1 MKFFLTALLRAF
13 RKEMGRSPNPG
24 EMDALKRKA
33 SEMEQGDKVIPFPP
47 GGKDKVDPFKDRP
60 NVTKDV
66 QELKQGFGDNIRSA
80 YKQAGRSRGDAKEM
94 IEAMD
99 SPGGREATKIME
111 KSLGMKLYGDETF
124 EELMK
129 IKETGK
135 HPRGEP
141 KAEGGIMG
149 LAEGGPPNPDRRRF
163 MKILGGLAS
172 IPVVGRFIKP
182 VTEVAP
188 VVSEGIKT
196 VPSYFFKLVNKI
208 KTLGDDAPGLTTT
221 EREMGKTYKD
231 YELVEDISSG
241 DIVVKKNKQGSAM
254 MGDEMVEGTMS
265 EEVMI
270 YKPKKKTADGNL
282 PEDYEELTAR
292 PSSPEG
298 KMEDVED
305 GLDSLDDIL
314 EEVGEKRAKQ
324 AGGGIAYL
332 LGE

>member
-124 EELMK
+124 EELTK

-182 VTEVAP
+182 VAEVAP

-196 VPSYFFKLVNKI
+196 VPSYFFSSGYVFKNASMCLLPLSS
-208 KTLGDDAPGLTTT
+208 TLGSPNIGAPSFALCSQPA
-221 EREMGKTYKD
+221 
-231 YELVEDISSG
+231 LANSPISS
-241 DIVVKKNKQGSAM
+241 VKVTSFKF
-254 MGDEMVEGTMS
+254 
-265 EEVMI
+265 
-270 YKPKKKTADGNL
+270 L
-282 PEDYEELTAR
+282 LT
-292 PSSPEG
+292 
-298 KMEDVED
+298 
-305 GLDSLDDIL
+305 
-314 EEVGEKRAKQ
+314 
-324 AGGGIAYL
+324 
-332 LGE
+332 

>member
-111 KSLGMKLYGDETF
+111 TSFGMKLYGDETF

-129 IKETGK
+129 IKVTGK
-135 HPRGEP
+135 PPRGEP

-182 VTEVAP
+182 VAEVAP

>member
-129 IKETGK
+129 IKETGV

-141 KAEGGIMG
+141 
-149 LAEGGPPNPDRRRF
+149 P
-163 MKILGGLAS
+163 
-172 IPVVGRFIKP
+172 IK
-182 VTEVAP
+182 
-188 VVSEGIKT
+188 K
-196 VPSYFFKLVNKI
+196 
-208 KTLGDDAPGLTTT
+208 
-221 EREMGKTYKD
+221 
-231 YELVEDISSG
+231 
-241 DIVVKKNKQGSAM
+241 
-254 MGDEMVEGTMS
+254 
-265 EEVMI
+265 
-270 YKPKKKTADGNL
+270 ADGGRINF
-282 PEDYEELTAR
+282 R
-292 PSSPEG
+292 
-298 KMEDVED
+298 
-305 GLDSLDDIL
+305 
-314 EEVGEKRAKQ
+314 
-324 AGGGIAYL
+324 GGGICKKGMNKKILRA
-332 LGE
+332 